1 MKYFLITIGLH
12 NDDRGVWFDDVI
24 VKGPDMPDHLNLIND
39 LKSKYFSKII
49 GVTSVKE
56 VQNEK
61 QLG

>member
-24 VKGPDMPDHLNLIND
+24 VKGSDIPDHLNLIND

-61 QLG
+61 Q

>member
-1 MKYFLITIGLH
+1 
-12 NDDRGVWFDDVI
+12 
-24 VKGPDMPDHLNLIND
+24 LIND

-61 QLG
+61 Q